1 MQMIKNKKLIIK
13 NMIQVIAG
21 TLILSLGTSLFL
33 IPFELVT
40 GGVTGLAIVL
50 DRVIS
55 VEFLSIDVL
64 IAIMSVTLFIMG
76 LIFLGVDFAI
86 KTLLHKIDAKNRLSK
101 GEKVMV
107 EALPTEE
114 GGCFFIFTFTPV
126 SKSKYRLKKKDK
138 FLIFSTR
145 KLDDLLDFVSI
156 VKTERINQKCE
167 LFNMDKEFF
176 LVIPESNEKLIAT
189 VSEYGEIYSNINYV
203 RLKEYGK
210 PMGNIYLQ

>member
-1 MQMIKNKKLIIK
+1 MIFE
-13 NMIQVIAG
+13 
-21 TLILSLGTSLFL
+21 TLNDNVMLVELSGEEMEKFRITYDL
-33 IPFELVT
+33 
-40 GGVTGLAIVL
+40 L
-50 DRVIS
+50 DNGNENVQ
-55 VEFLSIDVL
+55 L
-64 IAIMSVTLFIMG
+64 
-76 LIFLGVDFAI
+76 AI
-86 KTLLHKIDAKNRLSK
+86 KTLLHKIDGKNRLSK
-101 GEKVMV
+101 GEKVIV

-114 GGCFFIFTFTPV
+114 GGCFFIFTFTPA

-167 LFNMDKEFF
+167 LFNMDREFF
-176 LVIPESNEKLIAT
+176 LVIPESNEKLIAI
-189 VSEYGEIYSNINYV
+189 VSEYGEICSNINYV